1 MRARDASRRH
11 FAVATRRRLR
21 RRRRRRARRYHKP
34 PLTALALPPRVPR
47 AERKS
52 KLRQAQGDA
61 KREIEEFRAQR
72 EARLRTVQP
81 EAEALAAKV
90 ARLAG
95 DTDRK
100 IAALEAEY
108 QRNKEPVLQLLMQVV
123 MSIDNPHAAAK

>member
-1 MRARDASRRH
+1 MRSCARARARPLPSFSR
-11 FAVATRRRLR
+11 L
-21 RRRRRRARRYHKP
+21 
-34 PLTALALPPRVPR
+34 PLANPHAYLSHAPIY

-61 KREIEEFRAQR
+61 KREIDEFKAQR

-81 EAEALAAKV
+81 EAEALSAKV

-95 DTDRK
+95 ETDRK

-108 QRNKEPVLQLLMQVV
+108 QRNKEPVLQLIMQVV

>member
-1 MRARDASRRH
+1 LHRCCP
-11 FAVATRRRLR
+11 FAKHATSLLLTPRRRLR
-21 RRRRRRARRYHKP
+21 RRHFP
-34 PLTALALPPRVPR
+34 HCPFFPFT

-61 KREIEEFRAQR
+61 KREIDEFRAQR

-95 DTDRK
+95 ETDRK

-108 QRNKEPVLQLLMQVV
+108 QRNKEPVLQLLMQIV
-123 MSIDNPHAAAK
+123 MSIDNPHAERK

>member
-1 MRARDASRRH
+1 MLTSRRH
-11 FAVATRRRLR
+11 LFPR
-21 RRRRRRARRYHKP
+21 P
-34 PLTALALPPRVPR
+34 PPSSP

-61 KREIEEFRAQR
+61 KREIDEFRAQR

-95 DTDRK
+95 ETDRK

-108 QRNKEPVLQLLMQVV
+108 QRNKEPVLQLLMQIV
-123 MSIDNPHAAAK
+123 MSIDNPHAERK

>member
-1 MRARDASRRH
+1 MLVRARARASAPTL
-11 FAVATRRRLR
+11 FL
-21 RRRRRRARRYHKP
+21 P
-34 PLTALALPPRVPR
+34 PLLLWPTLTFARSSYSR

-61 KREIEEFRAQR
+61 KREIDEFKAQR

-81 EAEALAAKV
+81 EAEALSAKV

-95 DTDRK
+95 ETDRK

-108 QRNKEPVLQLLMQVV
+108 QRNKEPVLQLIMQVV
-123 MSIDNPHAAAK
+123 MSIDNPHAAAN

>member
-1 MRARDASRRH
+1 MLTSRRH
-11 FAVATRRRLR
+11 LFPR
-21 RRRRRRARRYHKP
+21 P
-34 PLTALALPPRVPR
+34 PPSSP

-61 KREIEEFRAQR
+61 KREIDEFKAQR

-81 EAEALAAKV
+81 EAEALSAKV

-95 DTDRK
+95 ETDRK

-108 QRNKEPVLQLLMQVV
+108 QRNKEPVLQLIMQVV
-123 MSIDNPHAAAK
+123 MSIDNPHAERK

>member
-1 MRARDASRRH
+1 MRS
-11 FAVATRRRLR
+11 LR
-21 RRRRRRARRYHKP
+21 V
-34 PLTALALPPRVPR
+34 ALAPRASPLFR
-47 AERKS
+47 PASCLTLARTTTFPSSFRAAERKS

-61 KREIEEFRAQR
+61 KREIDEFKASR

-95 DTDRK
+95 ETDRK
-100 IAALEAEY
+100 IASLEAEY
-108 QRNKEPVLQLLMQVV
+108 QRNKEPVLQLIMQVV

>member
-1 MRARDASRRH
+1 MHRFCPYAKHAPSLLL
-11 FAVATRRRLR
+11 TPRRRLR
-21 RRRRRRARRYHKP
+21 RRHCPHCPFFPFA
-34 PLTALALPPRVPR
+34 

-61 KREIEEFRAQR
+61 KREIDEFRAQR

-95 DTDRK
+95 ETDRK

-108 QRNKEPVLQLLMQVV
+108 QRNKEPVLQLLMQIV
-123 MSIDNPHAAAK
+123 MSIDNPHAERK

>member
-1 MRARDASRRH
+1 MRSCARAPRERPDPLSPAS
-11 FAVATRRRLR
+11 TSL
-21 RRRRRRARRYHKP
+21 
-34 PLTALALPPRVPR
+34 ALAHLARSSYSR

-61 KREIEEFRAQR
+61 KREIDEFKAQR

-81 EAEALAAKV
+81 EAEALSAKV

-95 DTDRK
+95 ETDRK

-108 QRNKEPVLQLLMQVV
+108 QRNKEPVLQLIMQVV
-123 MSIDNPHAAAK
+123 MSIDNPHAAAN